1 MVIKFQHK
9 INVFTQRT
17 NIILTF
23 NVSFAN
29 PESFNIIVSFLAN
42 IYGLLLVRIGLHGN
56 FFKPGNQVE
65 LSDSKTDFKKLRS

>member
-9 INVFTQRT
+9 INVNTQQT

-29 PESFNIIVSFLAN
+29 EKYFLDK
-42 IYGLLLVRIGLHGN
+42 I
-56 FFKPGNQVE
+56 K
-65 LSDSKTDFKKLRS
+65 